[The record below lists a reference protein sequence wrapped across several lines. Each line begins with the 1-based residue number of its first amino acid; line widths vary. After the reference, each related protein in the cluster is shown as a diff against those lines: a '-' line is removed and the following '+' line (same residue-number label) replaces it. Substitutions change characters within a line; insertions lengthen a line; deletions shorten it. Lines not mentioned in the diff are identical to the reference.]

1 MNERIQE
8 LVKQFAVDILN
19 RSAID
24 MREYEP
30 FLEETEKLVES
41 IVEECANCA
50 LQHHLYGAP
59 ETSADTMIK
68 QHFGIEE

>member
-8 LVKQFAVDILN
+8 LVKQFAVDLLN

-30 FLEETEKLVES
+30 FLEETEKFVES
-41 IVEECANCA
+41 IVWKCVKLCDQVDIVGADECIDN
-50 LQHHLYGAP
+50 
-59 ETSADTMIK
+59 IK
-68 QHFGIEE
+68 EHFGVEK